1 MVTPGRISLNGAD
14 WQCKGYY
21 GEDWRW
27 RDAHRPTLRD
37 TRHWL
42 PASVPGSVHH
52 DLWRAGEIS
61 NPYFERNSL
70 LLEWVPARTWVYRKT
85 FTVDPA
91 IQGGRVQLIFEGV
104 DYEAEFFLNGESLGT
119 HTGMFTPAMFEI
131 GDRLHYGAENTLAVV
146 IEPAPPEQPQV
157 GRTSRVRTHKSRMTY
172 WWDFCPRMIHLGIWD
187 NVFLEVSGP
196 TRIEDVFVRPQ
207 LAPGL
212 RQANVSV
219 SIMLDSRQHGIVE
232 VETLL
237 RLDSA
242 TIAME
247 RTCHALAPGQT
258 CLNVCLPVVQ
268 PQLWWPNGHGEQPLY
283 EAEVRITDA
292 ETGLL
297 SDVRTTRFGIRQV
310 KLIPNEGAEATA
322 RPYTLVVNG
331 RRIYIKGWNWVPLD
345 VLYGVPRPEKLAH
358 LLGLARQA
366 QVNLLRVWGGGL
378 IETEAFYNRCDE
390 LGIMVWQEFIQSS
403 SGIDNTP
410 PDSPEYIARMVHEA
424 EQIIPRRR
432 NHPALILWCGGNE
445 LTLGP
450 EQPADD
456 DQPLLAAL
464 KATVARLD
472 PDRLWLPTSPS
483 GRLFSYSLANSERD
497 PQGLHDVHGPW
508 EYQGVE
514 GQCTLYNR
522 GASLLHS
529 EFGVEGLTNLK
540 TLQATIA
547 PEHRWPVTLDSP
559 VWHHLGAWWVHQPT
573 WQAVFGEIGDL
584 ETLVRATQLMQ
595 AEGLR
600 YALEA
605 DRRRKYRNSGTLP
618 WQFNEPYPMAA
629 CTSAVD
635 YYGRPKPA
643 YYAVAH
649 AYAPLQLSARFPTL
663 AWAGRENFEAGVWLH
678 NALETPVSD
687 ARLTARLIDLDGSV
701 RAEWSEV
708 VSAPAD
714 AATPLLSVAAPLT
727 RLDSPIFF
735 LDLTLD
741 DSADGMVAASR
752 YVFTRAANLAP
763 LLAAPPTTLDVRQKG
778 YSDTWMLAIT
788 NTGSQ
793 TALFVWLEDGRAVT
807 ARGYATFSTN
817 HVCLFP
823 AETCEVAITWQGV
836 PPQERCIEIS
846 ALNARRLALLP
857 RPEDRR

>member
-1 MVTPGRISLNGAD
+1 MVRPGHISLNGAD

-27 RDAHRPTLRD
+27 RDAHRPATRD
-37 TRHWL
+37 SRHWL

-52 DLWRAGEIS
+52 DLWRAGEIP

-70 LLEWVPARTWVYRKT
+70 LMEWVPARTWLYRRS
-85 FTVDPA
+85 FTIDPA
-91 IQGGRVQLIFEGV
+91 LRGARIRLVFAGV

-119 HTGMFTPAMFEI
+119 HSGMFTPAVFEVS
-131 GDRLHYGAENTLAVV
+131 DRLRYDSENTLAVV

-157 GRTSRVRTHKSRMTY
+157 GRTNRVRTHKSRMTY

-187 NVFLEVSGP
+187 DVYLEVSGP
-196 TRIEDVFVRPQ
+196 ARIEDVFVRPQ
-207 LAPGL
+207 LAPDL
-212 RQANVSV
+212 RQADVSV
-219 SIMLDSRQHGIVE
+219 SIALDSCQHQTILA
-232 VETLL
+232 ETVL
-237 RLDSA
+237 RLGE
-242 TIAME
+242 TVIARE
-247 RTCHALAPGQT
+247 RTRHALAPGQT
-258 CLNVCLPVVQ
+258 CLNICLPVAQ
-268 PQLWWPNGHGEQPLY
+268 PRLWWPNGHGEQPLY
-283 EAEVRITDA
+283 MAEVRLIDA

-297 SDVRTTRFGIRQV
+297 SDARTTRFGIRQV

-322 RPYTLVVNG
+322 RPYTLMVNG

-345 VLYGVPRPEKLAH
+345 VLYGVPRPEKLGY

-366 QVNLLRVWGGGL
+366 HVNLLRVWGGGL

-390 LGIMVWQEFIQSS
+390 LGIMIWQEFIQSS

-410 PDSPEYIARMVHEA
+410 PDSPEFIAWMVREA

-450 EQPADD
+450 ENPADD

-497 PQGLHDVHGPW
+497 PQGLYDVHGPW

-514 GQCTLYNR
+514 EQCTLYNR
-522 GASLLHS
+522 GTSLLHS

-547 PEHRWPVTLDSP
+547 PEHRWPVTLDS
-559 VWHHLGAWWVHQPT
+559 VAWHHLGAWWIHQPT

-584 ETLVRATQLMQ
+584 ETLVQATQLMQ

-643 YYAVAH
+643 YYAVAR
-649 AYAPLQLSARFPTL
+649 AYAPLQLSARFLTL
-663 AWAGRENFEAGVWLH
+663 AWAGRDNFEAEVWLH
-678 NALETPVSD
+678 NALETPITS
-687 ARLTARLIDLDGSV
+687 AHLTARLVEMDGSV

-708 VSAPAD
+708 ISAPAD
-714 AATPLLSVAAPLT
+714 AATPLLNVSCPLA

-735 LDLTLD
+735 LDLTLG
-741 DSADGMVAASR
+741 DSAGKIAAASR
-752 YVFTRAANLAP
+752 YTFTRAANLAP
-763 LLAAPPTTLDVRQKG
+763 LLAAPPTMLDVRQEAQG
-778 YSDTWMLAIT
+778 NAWTLTLT
-788 NTGSQ
+788 NTGPQ
-793 TALFVWLEDGRAVT
+793 TALYVWLEDGRDVPATGWAVFT
-807 ARGYATFSTN
+807 TN
-817 HVCLFP
+817 HFCLFP
-823 AETCEVAITWQGV
+823 GESWQVRVSWADV
-836 PPQERCIEIS
+836 PDPERCIEIS
-846 ALNARRLALLP
+846 ALNVGRLAVASKA
-857 RPEDRR
+857 